1 MQKLSKIF
9 GKLKGPPDFW
19 KMSDSK
25 RRDTAVALLMA
36 GEIDRFNEGVRLAC
50 GLNLAATALFR
61 IDLRSLDFSGENLA
75 GANLSC
81 AILDGSTF
89 KGANL
94 AGTNLIGVRLTGDFA
109 NADLREAE
117 LGFADLGMARN
128 LTAEQ
133 LSVARL
139 TRSTVLPEH
148 ISPKLIDRVRPKLP
162 PKPPNGPSM

>member
-1 MQKLSKIF
+1 MKKLSKIF

-50 GLNLAATALFR
+50 GLSLAATALFR
-61 IDLRSLDFSGENLA
+61 IDLRSLDFSGKDLA

-81 AILDGSTF
+81 AILDGTTF

-94 AGTNLIGVRLTGDFA
+94 TGANLIGVRITGDL
-109 NADLREAE
+109 ADASLRDAE
-117 LGFADLGMARN
+117 LGFADLRMARN
-128 LTAEQ
+128 LTVEQ
-133 LSVARL
+133 LSAARL
-139 TRSTVLPEH
+139 TRSTALPGH
-148 ISPKLIDRVRPKLP
+148 ISPELVGRMRPKRP
-162 PKPPNGPSM
+162 PKPPNGPRM